1 MRMDRFADELKDHL
15 RHLADVM
22 ERRQRRDNVTLGLT
36 STQVRAL
43 SELLDEEAMPPGV
56 LADKM
61 SLAPSTVTRIC
72 DVLVR
77 KGLVARKQAQG
88 DRRRV
93 HLSLTAPGFRT
104 ARELDRWEAAAID
117 RIATGISSHRRNE
130 LLENLELLVHALQ
143 ADLPGES
150 DW

>member
-1 MRMDRFADELKDHL
+1 MDRFADDLKGRL
-15 RHLADVM
+15 RLLAQVM
-22 ERRQRRDNVTLGLT
+22 ERRQRRDNTTLGLT

-43 SELLDEEAMPPGV
+43 SELLDQEDMPTGA
-56 LADKM
+56 LAEKM
-61 SLAPSTVTRIC
+61 GLAPSTVTRIC

-77 KGLVARKQAQG
+77 KGLVTRKQARG

-93 HLSLTAPGFRT
+93 NLSLTAPGFRT

-117 RIATGISSHRRNE
+117 RIATGISSDRRTE

-143 ADLPGES
+143 ADLPGDV

>member
-1 MRMDRFADELKDHL
+1 MRMDRFADDLKGRL
-15 RHLADVM
+15 RLLAQVM
-22 ERRQRRDNVTLGLT
+22 ERRQRRDNTTLGLT

-43 SELLDEEAMPPGV
+43 SELLDQEDMPTGA
-56 LADKM
+56 LAEKM
-61 SLAPSTVTRIC
+61 GLAPSTVTRIC

-77 KGLVARKQAQG
+77 KGLVTRKQARG

-93 HLSLTAPGFRT
+93 NLSLTAPGFRT

-117 RIATGISSHRRNE
+117 RIATGISSDRRTE

-143 ADLPGES
+143 ADLPGDV

>member
-1 MRMDRFADELKDHL
+1 MRMDLFADQLKEHL
-15 RHLADVM
+15 RQLAQVM
-22 ERRQRRDNVTLGLT
+22 ERRQRRDSVTLGLS

-43 SELLDEEAMPPGV
+43 SELLDEDAMPTGV
-56 LADKM
+56 LAEKM
-61 SLAPSTVTRIC
+61 GLAPSTVTRIC

-77 KGLVARKQAQG
+77 KGLVTRKQAQG

-93 HLSLTAPGFRT
+93 NVSLTAPGFRT

-117 RIATGISSHRRNE
+117 RIATGISSHRRTE
-130 LLENLELLVHALQ
+130 LLETVELLIHALQ
-143 ADLPGES
+143 ADLPGDV

>member
-1 MRMDRFADELKDHL
+1 MRMDLFADELKEQL
-15 RHLADVM
+15 RLLSTVM
-22 ERRQRRDNVTLGLT
+22 ERRQRRDSVTLGLT

-43 SELLDEEAMPPGV
+43 SELLDDEAMPTGV
-56 LADKM
+56 LAEKM
-61 SLAPSTVTRIC
+61 GLAPSTVTRIC

-77 KGLVARKQAQG
+77 KGLVTRKQAEG

-93 HLSLTAPGFRT
+93 HVSLTAPGFRT

-117 RIATGISSHRRNE
+117 RIATAISTSRRTE
-130 LLENLELLVHALQ
+130 LLENLQLLVHALQ
-143 ADLPGES
+143 ADLPGDI